1 MPAPSVPTPR
11 ERLRQLREKER
22 LLREQHDEA
31 KIVEA
36 DQRAKRISLGEQLD
50 EVQHEIRRVRREIE
64 ASPVSEDLSLEV
76 TDRALL
82 QYLLEVKG
90 FDLESVREEIL
101 DSIAES
107 PEQIISLSTSAFR
120 AGDRMMLVR
129 DGKVVGILDSDLIS
143 GSKK

>member
-1 MPAPSVPTPR
+1 MVHPVPTLHQ
-11 ERLRQLREKER
+11 RLRSLREKER

-36 DQRAKRISLGEQLD
+36 DHRARRISLGEQLD

-64 ASPVSEDLSLEV
+64 SNPAPADQSLEV

-90 FDLESVREEIL
+90 FDLDRVREEIL
-101 DSIAES
+101 DSIADA
-107 PEQIISLSTSAFR
+107 PEQVISLSTSAFR
-120 AGDRMMLVR
+120 SGDRMMLVR

-143 GSKK
+143 GSKE